1 MSVPQEDEMGPDFR
15 LSSLKPALFKRV
27 FSLFRGHSAPLLG
40 GILCVLIN
48 TAVLVSLPL
57 IFRQLIDRGIAPKN
71 SEALFW
77 IAFAYLVMLV
87 VRVIL
92 DYVQA
97 LLLGFMGITIIND
110 LKKQLLQRVL
120 RLSVR
125 FFDQNKPG
133 KLISRI
139 ESDAQQLYM
148 LFSDVGIKMIS
159 ATLNIL
165 CALVIMM
172 AVSVKLTL
180 CTIVFAP
187 LFLSGGY
194 LIFHK
199 MRPMFKKERKNY
211 SELNG
216 FLGEHLPAIP
226 LLRNLNNL
234 EWSRQ
239 QFDRVNQAKY
249 RFSLKIEFLEAVVWF
264 LMMLTPI
271 LMITMILHR
280 SVYWVDQKVMTIGTV
295 WMFIQYV
302 QAAIWPLIMI
312 SEQLREIQR
321 AFGASERIFELWD
334 TEIEVQDPTEP
345 KELSVFRQA
354 IRFENVSFAYT
365 PEKPV
370 LKNVSFSIEKG
381 TKVALVGATGA
392 GKTTTISLLARWYDP
407 IHGRITLDGVD
418 IRNFRQSDW
427 LGQMSFVLQD
437 IFLFPGT
444 VAENLR
450 ALRKDI
456 SDETVI
462 LAAQKMGADRII
474 QRFTHQYETVLKEQG
489 KNLSFGERQLLSF
502 SRALTFN
509 PEILVID
516 EATSSVDPQTE
527 QQIQQSLETLLE
539 GRTAV
544 IIAHRLSTIIH
555 SDKIIVF
562 HQGEVIEEGSHL
574 ELLQKNGHYA
584 RLYQLQRGEEQ
595 YAQLF

>member
-1 MSVPQEDEMGPDFR
+1 MAVPLEEDVGPEFR

-27 FSLFRGHSAPLLG
+27 FSLFRGHSTPLWV
-40 GILCVLIN
+40 GIFCVLIH
-48 TAVLVSLPL
+48 TGVLVSLPL
-57 IFRQLIDRGIAPKN
+57 VFRQLIDQGIAPRN
-71 SEALFW
+71 LEVLLL
-77 IAFAYLVMLV
+77 IAGAYLAMLI

-92 DYVQA
+92 EYLQTM
-97 LLLGFMGITIIND
+97 LLSFMGITIVND

-120 RLSVR
+120 QLSIR

-148 LFSDVGIKMIS
+148 LFSDVGIKMVS
-159 ATLNIL
+159 ATLNII
-165 CALVIMM
+165 CAFAIMF
-172 AVSVKLTL
+172 VTSVTLTL
-180 CTIVFAP
+180 YTIAFTP
-187 LFLSGGY
+187 IFLSGAY

-234 EWSRQ
+234 DWSRQ
-239 QFDRVNQAKY
+239 QFERVNQGKY
-249 RFSLKIEFLEAVVWF
+249 RFSLRIEFLETIVWF
-264 LMMLTPI
+264 FMMLTP
-271 LMITMILHR
+271 LMMITMILHR
-280 SVYWVDQKVMTIGTV
+280 SVYWVDQKIMTLGTV

-334 TEIEVQDPTEP
+334 TEIEVKDPVQP
-345 KELSVFRQA
+345 KTVSLFKEA
-354 IRFENVSFAYT
+354 IRFENVSFAYD
-365 PEKPV
+365 PKKPV
-370 LKNVSFSIEKG
+370 LKNVSFNIEKG
-381 TKVALVGATGA
+381 STVALVGATGA
-392 GKTTTISLLARWYDP
+392 GKTTSISLLARWYDP
-407 IHGRITLDGVD
+407 TSGRITLDGID
-418 IRNFRQSDW
+418 IRHFRQKDW
-427 LGQMSFVLQD
+427 LSQMSFVLQD

-444 VAENLR
+444 VTENLR
-450 ALRKDI
+450 ALRTDI
-456 SDETVI
+456 SDETVK
-462 LAAQKMGADRII
+462 LAAQKMGADSII
-474 QRFTHQYETVLKEQG
+474 QKFPQHYETVLKEQG

-539 GRTAV
+539 GRTSV

-574 ELLQKNGHYA
+574 ELLKKNGSYA
-584 RLYQLQRGEEQ
+584 RLYQLQRGGEH
-595 YAQLF
+595 YAELF